1 VSSITRA
8 DNLRRD
14 AGVSVNRFLT
24 LLGEAAARTR
34 DRQAGIVKRRR
45 DGQTSNGMPYLFAVL
60 QDLVRP
66 APRTRDVGP
75 HATCRRA
82 SPPDRR
88 RRRADGR
95 GEPIG
100 SYAAWSDTPERLPI
114 TEEHPIW
121 RAALDELAAVLTTE
135 NFNTWLA
142 TTRVVAQEGEVLRV
156 AVPAAFNKTW
166 LEQKLHGKVTGA
178 WHRIDYKALGVGRVA
193 RVAYVVEVAA

>member
-1 VSSITRA
+1 
-8 DNLRRD
+8 
-14 AGVSVNRFLT
+14 VSVNRFLT

-75 HATCRRA
+75 NAVCRRA
-82 SPPDRR
+82 SPLNRGRR
-88 RRRADGR
+88 PAGGH

-100 SYAAWSDTPERLPI
+100 SYAAWSDTPARLPI

-121 RAALDELAAVLTTE
+121 RAALNELAGVLTTE

-178 WHRIDYKALGVGRVA
+178 LHRIDYNVLGVERVE
-193 RVAYVVEVAA
+193 RVEYVVEMAA